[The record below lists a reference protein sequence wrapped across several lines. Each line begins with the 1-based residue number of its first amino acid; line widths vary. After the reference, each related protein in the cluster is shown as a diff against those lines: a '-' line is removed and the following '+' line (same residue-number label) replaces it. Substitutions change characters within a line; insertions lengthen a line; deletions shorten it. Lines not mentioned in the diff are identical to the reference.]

1 MTRPRGR
8 ASSQLSPRA
17 WWRRR
22 TLRSKIT
29 VSATLFAMVC
39 LLVLSRLAA
48 GAIGE
53 LLVGA
58 ADTEL
63 DKALSEA
70 APMVE
75 AGKPA
80 KSSLADVQLR
90 VLDTSGAPVDD
101 KPPPMLSHQDVT
113 VLMSGEP
120 LLRLDDDPPHRWI
133 GRVVY
138 DPTGLPRLVAAG
150 ADLVGYDQAVSDGS
164 NWLSGAAVLSSLLI
178 GVATWFVV
186 GWSLWPVRRLRAAA
200 GVLPP
205 GKRLPVPE
213 AKDEL
218 RALAEAMN
226 ELLTRRDDA
235 VERLRRFT
243 GDAAHELRSPVA
255 SIRAQAEVAVAHPD
269 PEFAQEV
276 LTAVNAESERMSTLV
291 DDLLAL
297 ARSDAGESSPVR
309 RVNVAEAALA
319 AAARLSNGTTRI
331 RVDVPRAGAVVLC
344 APGEVAL
351 VLDNLL
357 NNAVRYARVQVRV
370 TVLPAG
376 ATVRLLVDDDG
387 PGVPVEH
394 RSRLFDRFYRVD
406 DDRGRGTGGA
416 GLGLALVA
424 EAVRRRGGTVRVT
437 DSPEGGARFEVRWQA
452 AGLAMWGRI

>member
-1 MTRPRGR
+1 MNPR
-8 ASSQLSPRA
+8 S

-22 TLRSKIT
+22 SLRSKIT
-29 VSATLFAMVC
+29 VSATLFAMAC
-39 LLVLSRLAA
+39 LLVLSRLAG

-58 ADTEL
+58 ADSQL
-63 DKALSEA
+63 HNALGAA
-70 APMVE
+70 APAVA
-75 AGKPA
+75 AGRPVG
-80 KSSLADVQLR
+80 SELVTGQLR
-90 VLDTSGAPVDD
+90 VLDTEGAPVDG
-101 KPPPMLSHQDVT
+101 KPRPNLSERDVDA
-113 VLMSGEP
+113 LMSGMDV
-120 LLRLDDDPPHRWI
+120 LRLGDDPPHRWI

-150 ADLVGYDQAVSDGS
+150 AELVGYNQAVREGAD
-164 NWLSGAAVLSSLLI
+164 WLSVAAVLASLLI
-178 GVATWFVV
+178 GVATWVVV
-186 GWSLWPVRRLRAAA
+186 GWSLWPVRRMHAAA
-200 GVLPP
+200 GALPM
-205 GKRLPVPE
+205 GERLPVPE
-213 AKDEL
+213 AHDEL

-226 ELLTRRDDA
+226 GLLARRDEA
-235 VERLRRFT
+235 VQRLRRFT

-269 PEFAQEV
+269 AEFAQEV
-276 LTAVNAESERMSTLV
+276 LAAVTDESERMSTLV

-297 ARSDAGESSPVR
+297 ARSDAGESQPVG
-309 RVNVAEAALA
+309 RVDVSA
-319 AAARLSNGTTRI
+319 AAIAAAERRSGNGGPRI
-331 RVDVPRAGAVVLC
+331 RVDAPRAGAMVLC

-351 VLDNLL
+351 VLNNLL
-357 NNAVRYARVQVRV
+357 NNAMRYARVQVHI

-376 ATVRLLVDDDG
+376 TTVRLLVDDDG

-394 RSRLFDRFYRVD
+394 RTRLFDRFYRVQ

-424 EAVRRRGGTVRVT
+424 ETVRRRGGTVRVT

-452 AGLAMWGRI
+452 AGLATWGKI

>member
-1 MTRPRGR
+1 MNPR
-8 ASSQLSPRA
+8 S

-22 TLRSKIT
+22 SLRSKIT

-39 LLVLSRLAA
+39 LLVLSRLA
-48 GAIGE
+48 GGTIGQ

-58 ADTEL
+58 ADSQL
-63 DKALSEA
+63 HNALGNA
-70 APMVE
+70 VPAVA
-75 AGKPA
+75 AGKPVG
-80 KSSLADVQLR
+80 SDLIDGQLR
-90 VLDTSGAPVDD
+90 VLDTDGVPVDGG
-101 KPPPMLSHQDVT
+101 PLPNLSGRQVDELLSGQDV
-113 VLMSGEP
+113 LS
-120 LLRLDDDPPHRWI
+120 LDEDPPHRWV
-133 GRVVY
+133 GQVVY

-150 ADLVGYDQAVSDGS
+150 AELVGYNQAVREGAD
-164 NWLSGAAVLSSLLI
+164 WLSVAAVLASLLI
-178 GVATWFVV
+178 GVATWVLV
-186 GWSLWPVRRLRAAA
+186 GWSLWPVRRMHAAA
-200 GVLPP
+200 GALPL
-205 GKRLPVPE
+205 GERLPVPE
-213 AKDEL
+213 AHDEL

-226 ELLTRRDDA
+226 DLLARRDEA
-235 VERLRRFT
+235 VQRLRRFT

-276 LTAVNAESERMSTLV
+276 LAAVTGESERMSTLV

-297 ARSDAGESSPVR
+297 ARSDAGESQPVA
-309 RVNVAEAALA
+309 RVDVSEAAIA
-319 AAARLSNGTTRI
+319 AAKRLSGNGGPRI
-331 RVDVPRAGAVVLC
+331 RVDAPRAGAVVLC

-351 VLDNLL
+351 VLNNLL
-357 NNAVRYARVQVRV
+357 NNAMRYARVQVHI

-394 RSRLFDRFYRVD
+394 RTRLFDRFYRVH

-437 DSPEGGARFEVRWQA
+437 DSPQGGARFEVRWQA
-452 AGLAMWGRI
+452 AGLAMWGKI

>member
-1 MTRPRGR
+1 VN
-8 ASSQLSPRA
+8 SPRA

-29 VSATLFAMVC
+29 VSATLFAMAC

-63 DKALSEA
+63 NKALSAA
-70 APMVE
+70 APLVE
-75 AGKPA
+75 AGQPTR
-80 KSSLADVQLR
+80 SSLVDMQLR
-90 VLDTSGAPVDD
+90 VLDISGAPVDG
-101 KPPPMLSHQDVT
+101 KPAPLLDHQDVG
-113 VLMSGEP
+113 VLMSGQP

-133 GRVVY
+133 GQVVY

-164 NWLSGAAVLSSLLI
+164 DWLSAAAVLASSLI
-178 GVATWFVV
+178 GLATWFVV
-186 GWSLWPVRRLRAAA
+186 GWSLWPVRRMRAAA
-200 GVLPP
+200 GALPA
-205 GKRLPVPE
+205 GERLPVPE
-213 AKDEL
+213 AQDEL

-269 PEFAQEV
+269 PDLVQEV
-276 LTAVNAESERMSTLV
+276 LAAVNTESERMSTLV
-291 DDLLAL
+291 DDLLSL

-309 RVNVAEAALA
+309 RVDVAEAAFA
-319 AAARLSNGTTRI
+319 AVARLSNTGPRI
-331 RVDVPRAGAVVLC
+331 RVDAPRAGAVVLC

-357 NNAVRYARVQVRV
+357 NNAVRYARVRVRV

-437 DSPEGGARFEVRWQA
+437 DAPEGGARFEVRWQA
-452 AGLAMWGRI
+452 VGLSMWGGI

>member
-1 MTRPRGR
+1 MNPRV
-8 ASSQLSPRA
+8 

-22 TLRSKIT
+22 SLRSKIT

-39 LLVLSRLAA
+39 LLVLSRLAG
-48 GAIGE
+48 GAISS
-53 LLVGA
+53 LLVGV

-63 DKALSEA
+63 YHALDYA
-70 APMVE
+70 APLV
-75 AGKPA
+75 AQGKSA
-80 KSSLADVQLR
+80 QSSLVDVQLR
-90 VLDTSGAPVDD
+90 VLDSDGTPVDGG
-101 KPPPMLSHQDVT
+101 PPPKLSGHDVDE
-113 VLMSGEP
+113 LMSGVNV
-120 LLRLDDDPPHRWI
+120 LRLDDDPPHRWI
-133 GRVVY
+133 GQVVY

-150 ADLVGYDQAVSDGS
+150 ADLVGYNQAVRQGAD
-164 NWLSGAAVLSSLLI
+164 WLSLAAIMASLLI

-186 GWSLWPVRRLRAAA
+186 GWSLWPVRRMHAAA
-200 GVLPP
+200 GALPP
-205 GKRLPVPE
+205 GERLPVPE
-213 AKDEL
+213 AHDEL
-218 RALAEAMN
+218 RSLAEAMN
-226 ELLTRRDDA
+226 DLLARRDEA
-235 VERLRRFT
+235 VQRLRRFT

-276 LTAVNAESERMSTLV
+276 LAAVTEESERMSTLV
-291 DDLLAL
+291 DDLLSL
-297 ARSDAGESSPVR
+297 ARSDAGESQPVG
-309 RVNVAEAALA
+309 RVDVSEAAIA
-319 AAARLSNGTTRI
+319 AAERLSVNGGPRI
-331 RVDVPRAGAVVLC
+331 RVDAPRAGAVVLC

-351 VLDNLL
+351 VLNNLL
-357 NNAVRYARVQVRV
+357 NNAIRYARVQVRV
-370 TVLPAG
+370 SVLPAG

-394 RSRLFDRFYRVD
+394 RSRLFDRFYRVQ